1 MVGLLVGCG
10 GLECCI
16 CILGQMF
23 ESCEARTTELFR
35 MFGLMME
42 QEEGSVVGEVGRR
55 TLYNYVRG
63 VRAVAVHSKIAHF
76 DKTKAKRRVA
86 GE

>member
-1 MVGLLVGCG
+1 M
-10 GLECCI
+10 
-16 CILGQMF
+16 
-23 ESCEARTTELFR
+23 
-35 MFGLMME
+35 
-42 QEEGSVVGEVGRR
+42 GEVGRP

>member
-1 MVGLLVGCG
+1 M
-10 GLECCI
+10 
-16 CILGQMF
+16 
-23 ESCEARTTELFR
+23 

-42 QEEGSVVGEVGRR
+42 QKKKGGRGGKAD

-63 VRAVAVHSKIAHF
+63 VRAVAVYSKIAHF